1 MLYVIEGLA
10 NIEGVL
16 LARPY
21 TYLAVEDV
29 VWRIFL
35 ELQVPHESYAVRIMW
50 DVGVGVVGH

>member
-1 MLYVIEGLA
+1 MLYV
-10 NIEGVL
+10 IEGVL

-35 ELQVPHESYAVRIMW
+35 ELQIPHESYPVRIMG